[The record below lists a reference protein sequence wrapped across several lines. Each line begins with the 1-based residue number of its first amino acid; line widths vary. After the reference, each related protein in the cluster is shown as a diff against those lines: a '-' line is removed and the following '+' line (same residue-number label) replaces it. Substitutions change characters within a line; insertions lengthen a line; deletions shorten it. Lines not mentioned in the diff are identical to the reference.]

1 MLCLQSQKLQ
11 GKSSIT
17 RSGTLQTRAEKAC
30 LDVLSR
36 LDADLP
42 VSALHGVAAA
52 APPLLP
58 PRGPSLQSLLFKYIS
73 NDQARSLMPLLVH
86 CTPFHQRLLTLA
98 LMLAVEH
105 AVRQIVFHCLH
116 AASLSATWS
125 TIDLMMMSILYKGL
139 IIPLDMPSP

>member
-42 VSALHGVAAA
+42 VYAVHGVAAA
-52 APPLLP
+52 FPSPLTQPHAPLAPH
-58 PRGPSLQSLLFKYIS
+58 YI
-73 NDQARSLMPLLVH
+73 
-86 CTPFHQRLLTLA
+86 
-98 LMLAVEH
+98 
-105 AVRQIVFHCLH
+105 CLH
-116 AASLSATWS
+116 PHHKSSSSQKPPHSCIYSFIAATSDMLYDKGSLTHDISFSLPA
-125 TIDLMMMSILYKGL
+125 M
-139 IIPLDMPSP
+139 